1 MTPRHHKP
9 AAARHPD
16 IQHLSYQPEG
26 LYPLDLEIFRVSDLR
41 QRVGGEALASTY
53 RYAFPTLIFVTQGTC
68 LHLVDFE
75 HVRCGPGSVL
85 VLRPGKAHSFGDTQ
99 DWDGW
104 MVLFRPEFLWAAA
117 PAAQAQAPIDGL
129 DGLPG
134 PRAMVSAAV
143 AADLCRRLYEG
154 GSRDFHFYTLNRAD
168 QAYAI
173 CQLLGLRPKGDK
185 TP

>member
-1 MTPRHHKP
+1 MTPRHHKS

-75 HVRCGPGSVL
+75 HVRQFELIQKIQRVEGVVDRVGMQVVQIKQQAASRLVTDEVQPTGQAHLDRARQRAGYVL
-85 VLRPGKAHSFGDTQ
+85 
-99 DWDGW
+99 
-104 MVLFRPEFLWAAA
+104 E
-117 PAAQAQAPIDGL
+117 
-129 DGLPG
+129 
-134 PRAMVSAAV
+134 
-143 AADLCRRLYEG
+143 
-154 GSRDFHFYTLNRAD
+154 
-168 QAYAI
+168 
-173 CQLLGLRPKGDK
+173 
-185 TP
+185 